1 MKFFLQIFFR
11 YLFGRLF
18 APFAICVCA
27 CAMIWIMADL
37 YGNLDDFLEH
47 KINILL
53 ILRFYSLQLPNML
66 VQVLP
71 AALLFS
77 TLWTLMTL
85 NRRSELVAFQSGGM
99 APIWLYSPFFV
110 FAVIWMIVL
119 AIDMNFPAP
128 EALVT
133 RERLLQQVK
142 GQAARYNVFT
152 NLPYIDRA
160 NRLVWFFQVLD
171 ANQGTGKGV
180 EILQQ
185 DGQGHDMEKYFARRA
200 KWTGDSWQLNDVLE
214 ITYNQGGGVQAQK
227 MYDQKNLDVATPPNQ
242 ISLVISEPEQLTVSR
257 LSQYIDS
264 NQGTT
269 AHLAKFRTEWW
280 YRMLYPL
287 SLVVLM
293 FFGLLQGTRTDRRTA
308 AAGVFWIV
316 VVLIAYV
323 AVTNVFLTAGRFDRL
338 PPFVAAIAT
347 EVIFGAIGLG
357 LLVWQNGWWWQ
368 LWEIWRR
375 WTVRSQEG

>member
-18 APFAICVCA
+18 SPFAICVCA
-27 CAMIWIMADL
+27 CAVIWIMADL

-47 KINILL
+47 KINVLL

-142 GQAARYNVFT
+142 GQSAKYNVFI
-152 NLPYIDRA
+152 NLPYIDRT
-160 NRLVWFFQVLD
+160 NRLVWFFQELD

-180 EILQQ
+180 EILQK
-185 DGQGHDMEKYFARRA
+185 DAQGHDMVKYFARRA
-200 KWTGDSWQLNDVLE
+200 KWMNESWRLNDVLE
-214 ITYNQGGGVQAQK
+214 ITYNLGGGVQGQK
-227 MYDQKNLDVATPPNQ
+227 MYEQKDLDVATPPSQ

-264 NQGTT
+264 NEGTT

-280 YRMLYPL
+280 YRMLYPF

-368 LWEIWRR
+368 VWEVWRR
-375 WTVRSQEG
+375 WRAAE